1 MITIL
6 YISVL
11 QSTTMKKILILL
23 PFLLI
28 TIISNSQS
36 SLLVN
41 DKLNIDSLYSNKDE
55 LIIHSGVLE
64 FEGLTREQ
72 LKTKIK
78 NWGGTKFVSLKEVLV
93 SETDDQIVLNYID
106 KNMFMKTLG
115 IKMDFDWYIRLVI
128 QIKDGKIR
136 CQYFDD
142 GNTYQPGGNG
152 NIPMRSRSHYLRDYF
167 KENDG
172 IKTSQKIFTS
182 GMVSLKENIF
192 FNFNS
197 LKEDILKKDTSKEW

>member
-1 MITIL
+1 
-6 YISVL
+6 
-11 QSTTMKKILILL
+11 MKKILILL
-23 PFLLI
+23 PFLLL

-115 IKMDFDWYIRLVI
+115 IKMDYHWYIRLVI

-182 GMVSLKENIF
+182 GMVSLKEIIF
-192 FNFNS
+192 SNLNS
-197 LKEDILKKDTSKEW
+197 LKEGILKTDTPKENW

>member
-6 YISVL
+6 YISVI
-11 QSTTMKKILILL
+11 QTTTMKKILILL

-55 LIIHSGVLE
+55 LIIHSGILE
-64 FEGLTREQ
+64 FEGLTKEQ
-72 LKTKIK
+72 LKTKVK

-106 KNMFMKTLG
+106 KSMFMKTMG
-115 IKMDFDWYIRLVI
+115 MKMDYSWYIRLVI
-128 QIKDGKIR
+128 QLKDGKIR
-136 CQYFDD
+136 CQYIDD
-142 GNTYQPGGNG
+142 GNTYQPSDKGVS
-152 NIPMRSRSHYLRDYF
+152 MTSRSHHLIDYF
-167 KENDG
+167 KESDG
-172 IKTSQKIFTS
+172 IKTSQKMFTL
-182 GMVSLKENIF
+182 GMVSLKENIIS
-192 FNFNS
+192 NFNS
-197 LKEDILKKDTSKEW
+197 LKEGILKKDTSEKW

>member
-11 QSTTMKKILILL
+11 QTNTMKKILILL

-64 FEGLTREQ
+64 FEGLTKEQ
-72 LKTKIK
+72 LKTKVK

-115 IKMDFDWYIRLVI
+115 IKNNYSWYIRLVI

-152 NIPMRSRSHYLRDYF
+152 SIPMSSRSHRLIDYF

-172 IKTSQKIFTS
+172 IKTSMKMFTM
-182 GMVSLKENIF
+182 GMVSLKESITS
-192 FNFNS
+192 NFNS
-197 LKEDILKKDTSKEW
+197 LKEEILKKDTSKEW